1 MPERN
6 NKKTSGGQKRL
17 SEVLICASGAA
28 YYFKDSRYCA
38 MVLTFEAGMPLWF
51 GIIAI

>member
-1 MPERN
+1 MPDRN

-28 YYFKDSRYCA
+28 HYFKDSRYRA
-38 MVLTFEAGMPLWF
+38 IVLTFEAGISLWF